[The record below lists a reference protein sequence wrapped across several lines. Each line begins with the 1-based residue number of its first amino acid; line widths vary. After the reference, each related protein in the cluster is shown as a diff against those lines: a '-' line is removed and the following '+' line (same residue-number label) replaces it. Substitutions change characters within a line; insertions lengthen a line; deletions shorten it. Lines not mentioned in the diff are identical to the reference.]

1 MVPRMPC
8 GMWGPACMVGASRRH
23 ASRDHTARSKNLLYA
38 SYESLYRTVR
48 ARDPRT
54 SDAKI
59 DASEPLI

>member
-23 ASRDHTARSKNLLYA
+23 ASRDHTARSKNLLYRPLTKA
-38 SYESLYRTVR
+38 STVR